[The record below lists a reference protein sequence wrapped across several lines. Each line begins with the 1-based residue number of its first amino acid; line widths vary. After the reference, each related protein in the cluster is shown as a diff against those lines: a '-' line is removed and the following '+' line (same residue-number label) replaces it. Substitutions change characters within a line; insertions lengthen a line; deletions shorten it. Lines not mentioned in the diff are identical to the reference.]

1 MGEQI
6 MQQFSGKS
14 VLVTGAASGIGRAT
28 MERLARSGARVLACD
43 INEAG
48 LRDAAAALVAEGR
61 EVITRP
67 LDVTDEQ
74 ACRDAVADCVRQF
87 GGLDVLCN
95 IAGMVKTCHFHELT
109 SEDWRR
115 VMDVNANSVFVLCHA
130 ALPHLLKSGGNIVN
144 ISSTAGLTGLPY
156 NSAYCASKGAVLQ
169 LSRALAVEYAGR
181 GVRVNAIC
189 PGAVDTPLVKDLEIP
204 EGDRKSTRLNSSH
217 VAISYA
223 VFCLKKKKKKKT
235 SDVNS
240 YKQEGFGKL
249 ESHI

>member
-74 ACRDAVADCVRQF
+74 ACRDAVRSEE
-87 GGLDVLCN
+87 
-95 IAGMVKTCHFHELT
+95 HT
-109 SEDWRR
+109 SELQSRG
-115 VMDVNANSVFVLCHA
+115 
-130 ALPHLLKSGGNIVN
+130 HLV
-144 ISSTAGLTGLPY
+144 
-156 NSAYCASKGAVLQ
+156 C
-169 LSRALAVEYAGR
+169 
-181 GVRVNAIC
+181 
-189 PGAVDTPLVKDLEIP
+189 
-204 EGDRKSTRLNSSH
+204 RLLH
-217 VAISYA
+217 
-223 VFCLKKKKKKKT
+223 
-235 SDVNS
+235 
-240 YKQEGFGKL
+240 E
-249 ESHI
+249 